1 MHYNQ
6 AWPDPQLDQ
15 AVSMNSA
22 AHISGNLRKMQT
34 RLEDLAHYPLMLDGI
49 EIDMNAKIGQTIKL
63 SFDGTIN
70 CIACEKTTKKSFGQ
84 GFCYPCFRDSPNASE
99 CIFRPELCRAH
110 EGEARDMEWARKN
123 CLVEQIVYL
132 ARSSAVKVGITRAS
146 QLPTRWIDQGASDAI
161 VFARVPNRYTAGLVE
176 VTMKKHLT
184 DRTNWQRMLKN
195 EVIDADLVATKASL
209 TGVLDAELRRFV
221 DTDDTVCSIN
231 YPVNRYP
238 EKVKSVGFDKQPQIE
253 GCLAG
258 IKGQYL
264 IFDDNRVLNIRKH
277 NGYRIT
283 IN

>member
-1 MHYNQ
+1 M
-6 AWPDPQLDQ
+6 AW
-15 AVSMNSA
+15 A
-22 AHISGNLRKMQT
+22 
-34 RLEDLAHYPLMLDGI
+34 
-49 EIDMNAKIGQTIKL
+49 
-63 SFDGTIN
+63 
-70 CIACEKTTKKSFGQ
+70 EK
-84 GFCYPCFRDSPNASE
+84 
-99 CIFRPELCRAH
+99 H
-110 EGEARDMEWARKN
+110 

-176 VTMKKHLT
+176 VAMKEHLT

-195 EVIDADLVATKASL
+195 ELVDADLVAMKASL
-209 TGVLDAELRRFV
+209 TDKLDADLRQFV
-221 DTDDTVCSIN
+221 DCDDTVCSIG

-238 EKVKSVGFDKQPQIE
+238 EKVKSVGFDKQAEIE

-283 IN
+283 MT

>member
-1 MHYNQ
+1 
-6 AWPDPQLDQ
+6 
-15 AVSMNSA
+15 MNSD

-34 RLEDLAHYPLMLDGI
+34 ELRDVVNYTLMLDGHPV
-49 EIDMNAKIGQTIKL
+49 DMNAKIGKTIKL

-70 CIACEKTTKKSFGQ
+70 CIACDRLTKKSFGQ
-84 GFCYPCFRDSPNASE
+84 GFCYPCFRNAPESSE
-99 CIFRPELCRAH
+99 CIIRPELCRAH
-110 EGEARDMEWARKN
+110 EGEARDMAWAEKH

-132 ARSSAVKVGITRAS
+132 ARSSAIKVGITRGS
-146 QLPTRWIDQGASDAI
+146 QTPTRWIDQGATDAI

-176 VTMKKHLT
+176 VAMKDHLT

-195 EVIDADLVATKASL
+195 EVIEADLVATKAAL
-209 TGVLDAELRRFV
+209 IDTLEPDLRQFV
-221 DTDDTVCSIN
+221 DNDDAVCSIT
-231 YPVNRYP
+231 YPVDRYP
-238 EKVKSVGFDKQPQIE
+238 DKVKSVGFDKQADIE

-283 IN
+283 VS

>member
-1 MHYNQ
+1 
-6 AWPDPQLDQ
+6 
-15 AVSMNSA
+15 MNPE
-22 AHISGNLRKMQT
+22 AHLSGNLRKMQT
-34 RLEDLAHYPLMLDGI
+34 RLEGGARYTLVLDGVS
-49 EIDMNAKIGQTIKL
+49 IDMNAKIGETIKL

-70 CIACEKTTKKSFGQ
+70 CIACGRPTKTSFGQ
-84 GFCYPCFRDSPNASE
+84 GFCYPCFRDAPESSE
-99 CIFRPELCRAH
+99 CIIRPELCRAH
-110 EGEARDMEWARKN
+110 EGEARDMAWAEKH

-146 QLPTRWIDQGASDAI
+146 QIPTRWIDQGATDAI

-176 VTMKKHLT
+176 VAMKEHLT

-209 TGVLDAELRRFV
+209 TGTLDADLRQFI
-221 DTDDTVCSIN
+221 DTDDTVCSID

-238 EKVKSVGFDKQPQIE
+238 EKVKSVGFDKQAEIE

-283 IN
+283 IAYGIACH